1 MRLIAWNC
9 NMALHRKVDALL
21 TLRPDIAVI
30 SECACPKILAQRGAD
45 SWIETDPV
53 WIGENQHKGLGV
65 FAFNGYRLRLYEPFL
80 RTLRHIAP
88 VHVSGPRAFNLLA
101 VWAQNASGGITR
113 KHQLGPLRRALSTY
127 NDFLAQEDAVI
138 AGDLNSNAIWDKP
151 GWRINHMA
159 KVAMLEKRDLLSAY
173 HTLSGEEHGAE
184 TVPTHYWRD
193 RRKDGPTYHID
204 YMFVPRDWLALEAD
218 FHVGSFEA
226 WCGNG
231 LSDHVPIALE
241 IR

>member
-1 MRLIAWNC
+1 MQ
-9 NMALHRKVDALL
+9 LL

-30 SECACPKILAQRGAD
+30 SECACPNILAQRGPD

-53 WIGENQHKGLGV
+53 WIGENRHKGLGV

-80 RTLRHIAP
+80 KTLRHIAP

-151 GWRINHMA
+151 GWRIKPHG
-159 KVAMLEKRDLLSAY
+159 KGRDARETGPFERLSHAFRRSAWRGDGSHPLLARPDEGRPD
-173 HTLSGEEHGAE
+173 LSHRLYVRAPGTGW
-184 TVPTHYWRD
+184 PG
-193 RRKDGPTYHID
+193 RRISK
-204 YMFVPRDWLALEAD
+204 
-218 FHVGSFEA
+218 
-226 WCGNG
+226 
-231 LSDHVPIALE
+231 SDHSRPGAATA
-241 IR
+241 